1 MKNNYDLR
9 ILKFMQGDQAEFSN
23 ALNALGDLYLEAY
36 RNQAEV
42 KTQFGFKCGFI
53 AISGILA
60 GIISGIIIT
69 AAKQDGLVTVTVTVG
84 VGVGCA
90 LILAYLC
97 YRQCFDYS
105 EKNNQFM
112 FKIGDNPASKNIA
125 ESFWGADGSE
135 KIPLL
140 GDNEKSNVTRQELQ
154 NEFLKLCEAKG

>member
-23 ALNALGDLYLEAY
+23 ALNALGDLNVEAY
-36 RNQAEV
+36 RNRWYFSRYYLWHYYHSC
-42 KTQFGFKCGFI
+42 KTRWARDCDCD
-53 AISGILA
+53 L
-60 GIISGIIIT
+60 
-69 AAKQDGLVTVTVTVG
+69 G

-105 EKNNQFM
+105 EKKNQFM

-140 GDNEKSNVTRQELQ
+140 GNNEKSNVTRQELQ